1 MNKYI
6 KRELEKI
13 RAKSSDYDDSTEVIH
28 FYISDTPSPTSDQQF
43 IIGTRYRIQ
52 VENYIVNEPKT
63 FTLSSNWNNGVV
75 PISRVMEG
83 VVIRVQGNMIQWN
96 LQGFDNEAQ
105 VLKSDT
111 YTGLWL
117 PRKSITILGT
127 YVLK

>member
-13 RAKSSDYDDSTEVIH
+13 RAKSTEYDDNTEVIH
-28 FYISDTPSPTSDQQF
+28 FYISNTPSPTVDQQF
-43 IIGTRYRIQ
+43 TLGTRYRIQ
-52 VENYIVNEPKT
+52 VENYIIKEPKT

-75 PISRVMEG
+75 PTSRVMEG
-83 VVIRVQGNMIQWN
+83 VVTRVQGNMIQWD

-111 YTGLWL
+111 YRGLWL

-127 YVLK
+127 YVFR